1 MGEEFIENGIK
12 LSVKQIVSKT
22 IQQEIDKKVE
32 NFKRELED
40 RKDNYISEVMKGI
53 RIYHE
58 RENQG
63 IGINYRI
70 IFENVTRLEKGVEY
84 E

>member
-12 LSVKQIVSKT
+12 LSIKQIVSES

-40 RKDNYISEVMKGI
+40 RKDNYISEVMKRI

-58 RENQG
+58 REMQG
-63 IGINYRI
+63 MGINYRI
-70 IFENVTRLEKGVEY
+70 IFENITRLERE
-84 E
+84 

>member
-12 LSVKQIVSKT
+12 LSVKQIVSKS

-58 RENQG
+58 REMQG
-63 IGINYRI
+63 MGINYRI
-70 IFENVTRLEKGVEY
+70 IFENITRLERE
-84 E
+84 

>member
-12 LSVKQIVSKT
+12 LSVKQIVSES

-58 RENQG
+58 REMQG
-63 IGINYRI
+63 MGINYRI
-70 IFENVTRLEKGVEY
+70 IFENITRLERE
-84 E
+84 

>member
-12 LSVKQIVSKT
+12 LSVKQIVSAT

-32 NFKRELED
+32 NFRRELED

-58 RENQG
+58 RDVQDL
-63 IGINYRI
+63 GINYRI
-70 IFENVTRLEKGVEY
+70 IFENVTRLERK
-84 E
+84 